1 MQMRE
6 NETKFPVEVDGVTL
20 TLVDLLGKNE
30 TGRQQYRR
38 VHGKEI
44 KTKLPQ
50 AFQTA
55 GHKFEA
61 ISNDYKVSIVV
72 PYNDEAKQLLDEL
85 SQVYLDTGI
94 KKRILRKLQRYTVG
108 ISESRKTKLG
118 NAIYESCNREVLI
131 LSDGYY
137 DKEVG
142 IVDEPRMEFQCM

>member
-1 MQMRE
+1 M
-6 NETKFPVEVDGVTL
+6 
-20 TLVDLLGKNE
+20 
-30 TGRQQYRR
+30 
-38 VHGKEI
+38 
-44 KTKLPQ
+44 
-50 AFQTA
+50 
-55 GHKFEA
+55 
-61 ISNDYKVSIVV
+61 
-72 PYNDEAKQLLDEL
+72 LDEL

-94 KKRILRKLQRYTVG
+94 KKRILRKLQRYNSS

>member
-1 MQMRE
+1 MGEIKVGQ
-6 NETKFPVEVDGVTL
+6 L
-20 TLVDLLGKNE
+20 
-30 TGRQQYRR
+30 QYIRR
-38 VHGKEI
+38 NGEKV
-44 KTKLPQ
+44 KTKL
-50 AFQTA
+50 TA
-55 GHKFEA
+55 GFFCTAGEAFEV

>member
-1 MQMRE
+1 M
-6 NETKFPVEVDGVTL
+6 
-20 TLVDLLGKNE
+20 
-30 TGRQQYRR
+30 
-38 VHGKEI
+38 
-44 KTKLPQ
+44 
-50 AFQTA
+50 TA
-55 GHKFEA
+55 GQEFEV